1 MAMVEGMKREARAYI
16 AAGGTAVEYG
26 RRLTE
31 RQDAE
36 IAVYKRAEAE
46 VQAARKTMSDGEFS
60 SFYERRND
68 ELRNLGIRPV
78 TLAE

>member
-1 MAMVEGMKREARAYI
+1 MKDEARAYI
-16 AAGGTAVEYG
+16 AAGGTVVGYG
-26 RRLTE
+26 KRLTE

-36 IAVYKRAEAE
+36 IAIFKRTEEE
-46 VQAARKTMSDGEFS
+46 VLAAQKTMDEAAFAA
-60 SFYERRND
+60 YLDQRND